1 MSGESLLGESQLRH
15 FGTRAKKFSKSFK
28 VSPQRVSYSVPAEPG
43 LINRASVCCS
53 RAALAAVSLMG
64 GVMVSQGVK
73 AEPRWSVFCG
83 ITHACVR
90 AKLLWQR
97 LGEC

>member
-1 MSGESLLGESQLRH
+1 MLGESQLRH

-28 VSPQRVSYSVPAEPG
+28 VSPQCVSYSVPAEPG

-64 GVMVSQGVK
+64 GGDGESGCEGRTSLECFLWYYSCMCQSK
-73 AEPRWSVFCG
+73 TFMAEAG
-83 ITHACVR
+83 
-90 AKLLWQR
+90 
-97 LGEC
+97 